1 MDLTK
6 PFEIKDIASLH
17 QQYIANTHRIFEL
30 QKKKDQGNITQKE
43 AQELDETIAWNISFR
58 QYLKKVE

>member
-17 QQYIANTHRIFEL
+17 QQYIANTQRIFEL
-30 QKKKDQGNITQKE
+30 QKKDQGNITQKE

-58 QYLKKVE
+58 QYLRKVE